1 MDGPRETVVFCSE
14 SIRKRSTNQQVRKE
28 ERTVRIY
35 HFLGY
40 DGRNVV
46 IILAQGEIDVRAAAQ
61 QVNLQRITPENELAC
76 IQLKPREDQ
85 LNLVASNADSLIH
98 ATKEITSKPF
108 GIFAEDRMVG
118 FILFD
123 NEIYNDGYY
132 WILRFMIDEKYQGKG
147 YAKLAIKEVISK
159 LKERTDCKQIRVSHV
174 PHNRVANALYKKS
187 GFQETGEFED
197 NGDIILSYY
206 LK

>member
-1 MDGPRETVVFCSE
+1 M
-14 SIRKRSTNQQVRKE
+14 N
-28 ERTVRIY
+28 
-35 HFLGY
+35 
-40 DGRNVV
+40 GRQ
-46 IILAQGEIDVRAAAQ
+46 LT
-61 QVNLQRITPENELAC
+61 LQPITKGNELAC
-76 IQLKPREDQ
+76 IQLQLREDQ

-98 ATKEITSKPF
+98 ATKEITSKPY

-123 NEIYNDGYY
+123 NEMYNDGYY

-147 YAKLAIKEVISK
+147 YAKLAIKEVIHK
-159 LKERTDCKQIRVSHV
+159 LKERSDCKQIRVSHV
-174 PHNRVANALYKKS
+174 PHNMVANALYKKS

-206 LK
+206 IS

>member
-1 MDGPRETVVFCSE
+1 M
-14 SIRKRSTNQQVRKE
+14 STEQV
-28 ERTVRIY
+28 
-35 HFLGY
+35 H
-40 DGRNVV
+40 
-46 IILAQGEIDVRAAAQ
+46 
-61 QVNLQRITPENELAC
+61 LQLITPENELEC

-98 ATKEITSKPF
+98 ATKEITSKPY

-123 NEIYNDGYY
+123 NEIYNDGFY

-147 YAKLAIKEVISK
+147 YAKLAIKEVIHK

-174 PHNRVANALYKKS
+174 PHNMVANALYKKS

-206 LK
+206 IS

>member
-1 MDGPRETVVFCSE
+1 MSAE
-14 SIRKRSTNQQVRKE
+14 QVK
-28 ERTVRIY
+28 
-35 HFLGY
+35 
-40 DGRNVV
+40 
-46 IILAQGEIDVRAAAQ
+46 
-61 QVNLQRITPENELAC
+61 LQPITQANELEC
-76 IQLKPREDQ
+76 MQLKPREDQ

-98 ATKEITSKPF
+98 ATKEITSKPY

-132 WILRFMIDEKYQGKG
+132 WILRFMIDEKYQGRG
-147 YAKLAIKEVISK
+147 YAKLAINEVIHK

-174 PHNRVANALYKKS
+174 PHNMVANALYKKS

-206 LK
+206 IS

>member
-1 MDGPRETVVFCSE
+1 MNE
-14 SIRKRSTNQQVRKE
+14 KQV
-28 ERTVRIY
+28 T
-35 HFLGY
+35 
-40 DGRNVV
+40 
-46 IILAQGEIDVRAAAQ
+46 
-61 QVNLQRITPENELAC
+61 LQPITQENELEC

-98 ATKEITSKPF
+98 ATKEITSKPY

-123 NEIYNDGYY
+123 NEIYSDGYY

-147 YAKLAIKEVISK
+147 YAKLAIKEVINK

-174 PHNRVANALYKKS
+174 PHNMVANALYKKS
-187 GFQETGEFED
+187 GFQETGEFEH

-206 LK
+206 LS